1 MARKTIIIIDDEL
14 LARKRILELLA
25 DRNEFEVI
33 AECPDGEDATN
44 KVNELSPDIIFLDI
58 ELKGMTGFDVLRK
71 IHPKKMPIV
80 VFATAY
86 DHYAVDAFNNYALD
100 FLLKP
105 FKSKRFHETLERILE
120 RMKHLDYEERIK
132 GFLSSLDGNQ
142 NKGYGP
148 RTRKFPIKQDNKT
161 ILLNTDQIKYVC
173 ASSYYAEI
181 FIGEK
186 KYVVRDSLK
195 NLLPQLADPQFL
207 RIHRSTI
214 INTDY
219 ILELVHSDYNE
230 IDIRMNDLKL
240 FRISKSYRKDT
251 LTKLGVL

>member
-1 MARKTIIIIDDEL
+1 MAHKTIIIDDEL
-14 LARKRILELLA
+14 LARKRIMELLT
-25 DRNEFEVI
+25 DRNEFDVI
-33 AECPDGEDATN
+33 AECHNGEDAIG
-44 KVNELSPDIIFLDI
+44 KINELSPDVIFLDI
-58 ELKGMTGFDVLRK
+58 ELKGMTGFDVLRN
-71 IHPKKMPIV
+71 IHPQKMPIV

-86 DHYAVDAFNNYALD
+86 DYYAVDAFNNYALD

-105 FKSKRFHETLERILE
+105 FKNKRFHETLERILE
-120 RMKHLDYEERIK
+120 RMQHLDYEERMK
-132 GFLSSLDGNQ
+132 GFLDSLDGNLK
-142 NKGYGP
+142 KGHGSN
-148 RTRKFPIKQDNKT
+148 TKKLPIKQDNKT
-161 ILLNTDQIKYVC
+161 IFLNTDQVKYVC

-181 FIGEK
+181 YIGEK

-195 NLLPQLADPQFL
+195 NLLHQLTDHQFI

-214 INTDY
+214 INVDH

-251 LTKLGVL
+251 LTKLGIL

>member
-1 MARKTIIIIDDEL
+1 MAHKTIIIDDEL
-14 LARKRILELLA
+14 LARKRIMELLT
-25 DRNEFEVI
+25 DRNEFDVI
-33 AECPDGEDATN
+33 AECHNGEDAIG
-44 KVNELSPDIIFLDI
+44 KINELSPDVIFLDI
-58 ELKGMTGFDVLRK
+58 ELKGMTGFDVLRN
-71 IHPKKMPIV
+71 IHSQKMPIV

-86 DHYAVDAFNNYALD
+86 DYYAVDAFNNYALD

-105 FKSKRFHETLERILE
+105 FKNKRFHETLERILE
-120 RMKHLDYEERIK
+120 RMQHLDYEERMK
-132 GFLSSLDGNQ
+132 GFLDSLDGNLK
-142 NKGYGP
+142 KGHGSN
-148 RTRKFPIKQDNKT
+148 TKKLPIKQDNKT
-161 ILLNTDQIKYVC
+161 IFLNTDQVKYVC

-181 FIGEK
+181 YIGEK

-195 NLLPQLADPQFL
+195 NLLHQLTDHQFI

-214 INTDY
+214 INVDH

-251 LTKLGVL
+251 LTKLGIL